1 MSLTEKK
8 IRYHFYPAVFST
20 YLILSFESFWLMID
34 WLYLSLQLH
43 NFKRHLA
50 QLIGELDDSVAAEE
64 DAIISKVKNITRDYR
79 DVKAVGDWF
88 CIILA
93 WYVHG
98 E

>member
-1 MSLTEKK
+1 MVNVIVSHIKIIKK
-8 IRYHFYPAVFST
+8 VSGS
-20 YLILSFESFWLMID
+20 SFLSFWLMID

-79 DVKAVGDWF
+79 DVKAVGD
-88 CIILA
+88 
-93 WYVHG
+93 
-98 E
+98 